1 MYCLRCGSD
10 VRLPNVFCDPC
21 LEKMEENPVPP
32 DAIVHLPEHPMPVT
46 EKKPR
51 KKKRT
56 DADRVRSLRR
66 FSLFLFV
73 IILSLSALIC
83 MMAYQMLQMQQRQNQ
98 PTEPPKGQNFST
110 QAATTVPET
119 TVVPTTT

>member
-56 DADRVRSLRR
+56 DADRVRKLRR
-66 FSLFLFV
+66 FSAFLCM
-73 IILSLSALIC
+73 IILSLATVIGLLT
-83 MMAYQMLQMQQRQNQ
+83 YQMYKMEQNRTL